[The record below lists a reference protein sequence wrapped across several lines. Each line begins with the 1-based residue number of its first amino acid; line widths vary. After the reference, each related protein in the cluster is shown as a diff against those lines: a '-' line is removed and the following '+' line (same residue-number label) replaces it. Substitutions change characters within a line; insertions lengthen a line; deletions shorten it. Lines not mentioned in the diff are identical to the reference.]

1 MKAAVTCTVSLL
13 NDNTVFWN
21 VNSSVFRKLLKIFDG
36 LETIYSGNHSIVRNE
51 TNGINIQ
58 INSDEKITCI
68 NHFVIKVMDN
78 IIEYKYD
85 RNYAVE
91 NELLRTIPKRLKN
104 SVLPFIQNHN

>member
-1 MKAAVTCTVSLL
+1 LKAAVTCTVSLL
-13 NDNTVFWN
+13 NDDRLFWK
-21 VNSSVFRKLLKIFDG
+21 VNSSVFKRLLKIFDG
-36 LETIYSGNHSIVRNE
+36 LESMYTGNHSVVSND

-58 INSDEKITCI
+58 NNPDEKITCI

-85 RNYAVE
+85 RNYAVG
-91 NELLRTIPKRLKN
+91 NELLRTIPKKLKD